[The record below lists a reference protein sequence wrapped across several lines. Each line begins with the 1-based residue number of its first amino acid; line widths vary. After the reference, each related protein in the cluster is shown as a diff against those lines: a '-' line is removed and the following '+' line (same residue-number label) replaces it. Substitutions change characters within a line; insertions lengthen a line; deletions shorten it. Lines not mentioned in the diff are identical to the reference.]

1 VTSLNVADDVS
12 TLAKCGSFADGHLT
26 FFGRGRVHGEPAPLI
41 PAGPP
46 DRLLYQRE
54 KREAGVRGIRF
65 GRSLMLGVMLGLA
78 GCAASGGGGGA
89 PAPDILSWQGQSAAA
104 LQQGLGPPDAVD
116 KLPSGETVM
125 TYRWSNSQIYGGY
138 AVSMG
143 GYSQLGTQYV
153 PTQVVSMNCQARFT
167 IGADDRVRDIAFQGN
182 GCLQEHR

>member
-1 VTSLNVADDVS
+1 L
-12 TLAKCGSFADGHLT
+12 LGK
-26 FFGRGRVHGEPAPLI
+26 
-41 PAGPP
+41 
-46 DRLLYQRE
+46 RL
-54 KREAGVRGIRF
+54 
-65 GRSLMLGVMLGLA
+65 GRSLALATMLGA
-78 GCAASGGGGGA
+78 AACASSAGGGGA
-89 PAPDILSWQGQSAAA
+89 PARDILSWQGQSAAA

-116 KLPSGETVM
+116 NLASGEKVM
-125 TYRWSNSQIYGGY
+125 IYRWSRSQIYGGY